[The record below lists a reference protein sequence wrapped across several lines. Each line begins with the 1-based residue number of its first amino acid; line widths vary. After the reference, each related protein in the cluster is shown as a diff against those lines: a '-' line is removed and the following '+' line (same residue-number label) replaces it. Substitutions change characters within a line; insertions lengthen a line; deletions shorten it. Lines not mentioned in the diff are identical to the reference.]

1 MKIGSLK
8 RTTGFFTNV
17 QSFNEEDSNYMN
29 KLKYMLCSM
38 CTILVLSISVS
49 GCGAKNIQ
57 SNGNLTESADKT
69 QADSSQGDTST
80 NGNQV
85 NADVITDNNQANA
98 DLAMGDNQEG
108 SESATGDKQTNSNG
122 SQTDTAW
129 VGDDYPYEQELQI
142 IDDNYRNYYEIFVYS
157 FYDSDGDGIGDLNGV
172 TQKLDYIQDMG
183 FNGIWLM
190 PVFQSTT
197 YHKYDITDY
206 LKIDSEYG
214 TQEDMQ
220 KLIEEC
226 HRRGIRI
233 ILDFVM
239 NHTSSQHPWFTQA
252 CKYLQELPQGQE
264 PDEAECPYIEY
275 YHFAKEQKSGYY
287 QVKGT
292 DWYYEGVFWSEMP
305 DLNLENQALRA
316 ELEQIAKYWIDM
328 GIDGFRMDA
337 AMHFEENDT
346 TVNNEILN
354 WFYQYCTSQNPEFYM
369 VSEVWANE
377 ATIADYY
384 ASLTP
389 SMFNFDLA
397 DKEGKLIKAA
407 RGMYK
412 AANLVQAMLKYQTDF
427 AGNNPD
433 YIDAPFI
440 TNHDMGRVAN
450 ALRNDADDLKMAGGL
465 LMTLSGNPFVY
476 YGEEIGMASSGT
488 KDENKR
494 LPFIWSDSAQEGM
507 TKGPKDADA
516 GIVSVFAGAQEQQQ
530 DEDSILNY
538 YKRAIR
544 LRNEN
549 PELARGEIKVIDTL
563 CDGHQAVITKTW
575 NNSTIGVV
583 YNTSDESMEI
593 ELKDQAVENMAIRGY
608 LTLHGE
614 AVTLTDGV
622 LVMPAKSIC
631 ILK

>member
-1 MKIGSLK
+1 MK
-8 RTTGFFTNV
+8 
-17 QSFNEEDSNYMN
+17 N
-29 KLKYMLCSM
+29 KKYILCMLGMVMAMLCM
-38 CTILVLSISVS
+38 S
-49 GCGAKNIQ
+49 GCGKAANDMQESYEESGSIQ
-57 SNGNLTESADKT
+57 ENGQEKTKESTQEHSQAADT
-69 QADSSQGDTST
+69 D
-80 NGNQV
+80 V
-85 NADVITDNNQANA
+85 NETANA
-98 DLAMGDNQEG
+98 VSGWIGDE
-108 SESATGDKQTNSNG
+108 
-122 SQTDTAW
+122 
-129 VGDDYPYEQELQI
+129 YPYEQELQI
-142 IDDNYRNYYEIFVYS
+142 VDDNYRNYYEIFVYS

-206 LKIDSEYG
+206 MQIDSEYG
-214 TQEDMQ
+214 STEDMQ
-220 KLIEEC
+220 NLIEEC
-226 HRRGIRI
+226 HKRGIRI

-239 NHTSSQHPWFTQA
+239 NHTSSQHLWFTQA
-252 CKYLQELPQGQE
+252 CEYLEQLPRGAE
-264 PDEAECPYIEY
+264 PDEKECPYVGY
-275 YHFAKEQKSGYY
+275 YHFANEQKQDYY
-287 QVKGT
+287 QVKNT

-305 DLNLENQALRA
+305 DLNLENEQLRA
-316 ELEQIAKYWIDM
+316 ELGQIASYWIGM

-346 TVNNEILN
+346 TANTEILN
-354 WFYQYCTSQNPEFYM
+354 WFYEYCLNQNPDFYM

-377 ATIADYY
+377 AAIADYY
-384 ASLTP
+384 ASGTP

-407 RGMYK
+407 RGTYK
-412 AANLVQAMLKYQTDF
+412 AANLVQSMLKYQTDF
-427 AGNNPD
+427 AAKNPD

-450 ALRNDADDLKMAGGL
+450 ALRNDSDDLKMAGGL

-476 YGEEIGMASSGT
+476 YGEEIGMSSAGT

-494 LPFIWSDSAQEGM
+494 LPFIWSDTDTAGM

-516 GIVSVFAGAQEQQQ
+516 GITSAFAGVEEQQA
-530 DEDSILNY
+530 DLDSILNY
-538 YKRAIR
+538 YKRALR

-549 PELARGEIKVIDTL
+549 PELARGTIEAVETL

-575 NNSTIGVV
+575 EDSTIAVV
-583 YNTSDESMEI
+583 YNTSDEAI
-593 ELKDQAVENMAIRGY
+593 EVNLAGSAIDSMAIRGY

-614 AVTLTDGV
+614 AITLENGV
-622 LVMPAKSIC
+622 LTMPAQSIC
-631 ILK
+631 IMK